1 MLMGRPKAIGS
12 IRSTS
17 FCFAEAVERSS
28 FINKESRTDGS
39 SEIPATRVS
48 DVIGQREGDQRAART
63 IGVGVGVARQS
74 ALGRG
79 RQRVK
84 GRPLSGA
91 HDGVPGRR
99 SKGRWVAREGAH
111 HGRNDRWRK
120 KKRRPGEKDDA
131 SCASAPVRAS

>member
-63 IGVGVGVARQS
+63 IGVGVGVGVARQS

-79 RQRVK
+79 R
-84 GRPLSGA
+84 
-91 HDGVPGRR
+91 H
-99 SKGRWVAREGAH
+99 
-111 HGRNDRWRK
+111 
-120 KKRRPGEKDDA
+120 A
-131 SCASAPVRAS
+131 SE